1 MQRALQRQANG
12 LIKTLLAIGL
22 LILGG
27 EAIAAPGTAAN
38 TQLQNT
44 VTANYSNLGNT
55 PQAAVT
61 ATASIT
67 VLLLPAQPNVAHIG
81 TVTEGVEEEVIGIT
95 FRVTTAA
102 NGEDTYTLAGSDAVV
117 GVSASIFAPVTPF
130 SLGATTVATAF
141 TIIAGGGN
149 SDGAHCTTTV
159 PADICILEVPI
170 DTVTGTG
177 SSINGL
183 TAGDLV
189 TLSNGAT
196 EVNCTVASAVNAASG
211 PTFVGSTSTL
221 NVQNCSGGLVLA
233 SGDNILEYTDIN
245 LSTTL
250 GTLNGA
256 ADGTATVTATVGIDG
271 GASSNTA
278 SIAITVK
285 NTLLGIYK
293 VVRNLTPVT
302 GAAATADF
310 DQVKI
315 GDNTYYKTGV
325 TAKPGDVLEYAI
337 VLQTL
342 SGAGANVIVTDA
354 LTLFTTFNSL
364 EAATASDNLSL
375 LDEGTA
381 SCTSFICEISGTF
394 TNKTE
399 ANDADQAKVVNDLI
413 TVYAGLGGTSSSGG
427 TIAPG
432 KVSVVIYQVTVD

>member
-44 VTANYSNLGNT
+44 VTANYSNLGNI
-55 PQAAVT
+55 PQTAVT

-81 TVTEGVEEEVIGIT
+81 TVTEGVEGEVIDIT

-117 GVSASIFAPVTPF
+117 GVSASSFASVTPF
-130 SLGATTVATAF
+130 SLGATTVATSF
-141 TIIAGGGN
+141 TISAGVAPA
-149 SDGAHCTTTV
+149 DGSHCTTAV
-159 PADICILEVPI
+159 PTDICALEVPI
-170 DTVTGTG
+170 DTVTGSG

-196 EVNCTVASAVNAASG
+196 EVSCTVASAVNAASA
-211 PTFVGSTSTL
+211 PTSAGSMSTL
-221 NVQNCSGGLVLA
+221 NVQSCSGGFVLA
-233 SGDNILEYTDIN
+233 SGDNILEYADIN

-250 GTLNGA
+250 GTLTGA
-256 ADGTATVTATVGIDG
+256 ADGTATVTATVGING
-271 GASSNTA
+271 GASLNTA
-278 SIAITVK
+278 STAITVK
-285 NTLLGIYK
+285 NTQLGIYK
-293 VVRNLTPVT
+293 VVRNLSGGT

-310 DQVKI
+310 DQVTI
-315 GDNTYYKTGV
+315 GGNTYYKTGV
-325 TAKPGDVLEYAI
+325 TAKPGDVLEYAV

-342 SGAGANVIVTDA
+342 SGAGANVIVTDP
-354 LTLFTTFNSL
+354 LTLFTTFNSV
-364 EAATASDNLSL
+364 APATASDNLSL

-381 SCTSFICEISGTF
+381 SCASSICDISGTF

-399 ANDADQAKVVNDLI
+399 ADDGDQAKVVSGLI
-413 TVYAGLGGTSSSGG
+413 TVYAGKGGTNSSGG

-432 KVSVVIYQVTVD
+432 KVSVVTYQVTVD